1 MHPERFESWLTVDS
15 RGLYCRPGGFHID
28 PHSPVNRAVI
38 THAHSDH
45 ARPGHDHVLATR
57 ETLALMKMRLGTA
70 AKLGTQ
76 TLGYGDM
83 LQVGDVTV
91 KFVPAGHVLG
101 SAQIVI
107 DWRGRRAVISGDYK
121 RSPDPTNPPFE
132 LVPCDLFVTEAT
144 FALPVFTHGDAKEE
158 VAKLLKSSKQFPE
171 RAHVVG
177 VYGLGKCQRLT
188 ALLREAG
195 HAEPV
200 YLHGAPS
207 AKSMRAL
214 ASNSVR

>member
-1 MHPERFESWLTVDS
+1 MHPERFESWLTVGTH
-15 RGLYCRPGGFHID
+15 GLYCRPGGFHID

-57 ETLALMKMRLGTA
+57 ETLALMKTRLGTA

-101 SAQIVI
+101 SAQIMI

-121 RSPDPTNPPFE
+121 RSPDPTNLPFE
-132 LVPCDLFVTEAT
+132 LVQCDLFVTEAT
-144 FALPVFTHGDAKEE
+144 FALPVFTHGDAKAE
-158 VAKLLKSSKQFPE
+158 VAKLLKSVKQFPQ

-177 VYGLGKCQRLT
+177 VYGLGKCQRLI

-195 HAEPV
+195 YAEPV
-200 YLHGAPS
+200 YLHGALG
-207 AKSMRAL
+207 ACCGACETFC
-214 ASNSVR
+214 V